1 MNIGVEK
8 RSERELSTINIV
20 RKKREQRPF
29 KERIRPLLKV
39 TNEFVER
46 KKSKPKNKIN
56 YK

>member
-8 RSERELSTINIV
+8 RSERELSTINIDIV

-46 KKSKPKNKIN
+46 KKSKLKNKIN
-56 YK
+56 

>member
-8 RSERELSTINIV
+8 RSERELSTINIDIV

-39 TNEFVER
+39 TNEVVKR
-46 KKSKPKNKIN
+46 KKNETEK
-56 YK
+56 